1 MKLPIAIPA
10 LILAF
15 LLPPALAACASQG
28 KGSEAASESPKP
40 PSGGMGGEKADDAD
54 AADKVQKAQREVEY
68 AKIDLDLAKMS
79 TAAEAREA
87 DQSVVEATQ
96 KLDAIKKDRDNF
108 RNTETPNKLAERQ
121 LEIDRSAQFMDEAK
135 QELDELEGMYKKE
148 EFASL
153 TKELVLSRGKKKL
166 EFAKRGFELAK
177 KNQEQLTSFDLPKKQ
192 LELDQSVERAEKA
205 LAEANAKKEKG
216 TLESTLKV
224 KKAEYHLDESQKAFD
239 KAQKKQAS
247 AAAPKD
253 VKA

>member
-28 KGSEAASESPKP
+28 KGSESASESPKP
-40 PSGGMGGEKADDAD
+40 ANAGGGGGEKPDEAD

-87 DQSVVEATQ
+87 DQAVVEATQ
-96 KLDAIKKDRDNF
+96 KLEAVKKDRDNF
-108 RNTETPNKLAERQ
+108 KNNETPQKLAERQ
-121 LEIDRSAQFMDEAK
+121 LDIDRSTQFSEEAK

-166 EFAKRGFELAK
+166 EFAKRGLELAK
-177 KNQEQLTSFDLPKKQ
+177 KNQEQLTNFELPKKQ

-216 TLESTLKV
+216 ALESTLKV
-224 KKAEYHLDESQKAFD
+224 KKTEHHVDEAQKALD
-239 KAQKKQAS
+239 KAQKKQTP
-247 AAAPKD
+247 APKD

>member
-28 KGSEAASESPKP
+28 KYSESASESPKP
-40 PSGGMGGEKADDAD
+40 QNSGGGGEKDDAD
-54 AADKVQKAQREVEY
+54 AADKVEKAKREVDY

-79 TAAEAREA
+79 TASEARES
-87 DQSVVEATQ
+87 DQAVVEATQ
-96 KLDAIKKDRDNF
+96 KLEAVKKDRDNF
-108 RNTETPNKLAERQ
+108 KNTETPQKLAEKQ
-121 LEIDRSAQFMDEAK
+121 LDIDRSTQFMEESK

-166 EFAKRGFELAK
+166 EFAKRGLELAK

-205 LAEANAKKEKG
+205 LAEATAKREKG
-216 TLESTLKV
+216 ALEAKLKV
-224 KKAEYHLDESQKAFD
+224 MKAEHHVDEAQRAYD
-239 KAQKKQAS
+239 KAQKKQQAS
-247 AAAPKD
+247 PAKD

>member
-10 LILAF
+10 MILAF

-40 PSGGMGGEKADDAD
+40 ASGGGGEKADDAD
-54 AADKVQKAQREVEY
+54 AADKVEKAKREVDY
-68 AKIDLDLAKMS
+68 AKIDLDLTKMS
-79 TAAEAREA
+79 TAAEAREG

-108 RNTETPNKLAERQ
+108 KNTETPQKLAERQ
-121 LEIDRSAQFMDEAK
+121 LDIDRSTQFMDEAK

-166 EFAKRGFELAK
+166 EFAKRGLELAK
-177 KNQEQLTSFDLPKKQ
+177 KNQEQLTNFDLPKKQ
-192 LELDQSVERAEKA
+192 LELDQGVERAEKS
-205 LAEANAKKEKG
+205 LAEATAKKEKG
-216 TLESTLKV
+216 TLESKLKV
-224 KKAEYHLDESQKAFD
+224 MKAEHHVDEAQKALD
-239 KAQKKQAS
+239 KAQKKQA
-247 AAAPKD
+247 APASKE
-253 VKA
+253 VKT